1 MDMGAVRSAACE
13 RACSQV
19 SLALDD
25 ELSEFEQAS
34 LRAHV
39 GRCGACAAFARDLG
53 ALTRELRAAQPERPT
68 VQVMLPQRRSATRA
82 LQFGAAAAAVVV
94 AVALGG
100 LAGSISSRHTPTLTV
115 ASSSLG
121 PLLDRGRDRG
131 AIALIVPLQQ
141 WQSPRTGPSV
151 AF

>member
-1 MDMGAVRSAACE
+1 MDMGAVRSTECE

-39 GRCGACAAFARDLG
+39 GRCVACAAFARDLG
-53 ALTRELRAAQPERPT
+53 ALTRELRVARLDSPRVE
-68 VQVMLPQRRSATRA
+68 VMLPRPRVATRA
-82 LQFGAAAAAVVV
+82 FQLTAAAAAVVL
-94 AVALGG
+94 AAALGS
-100 LAGSISSRHTPTLTV
+100 LAGSLSSRHTPTATV

-131 AIALIVPLQQ
+131 SVATIGLTQQ
-141 WQSPRTGPSV
+141 LPSSRTGPSV